1 MVWGYHNMKVLTV
14 VGLEML
20 TITDLRDLE
29 DLEIHE

>member
-14 VGLEML
+14 VALEML